1 MSEVTTGA
9 SAGASGVSGVKPG
22 RLAIV
27 FAGQGAQSVGMGSD
41 LHASDDIT
49 RRLFAQI
56 EAHCPGVTKYCFDG
70 PAETLNDTLYT
81 QPALFAVDLAIA
93 RKLEA
98 AGIHADGVAGFSL
111 GEIPAL
117 AYAGVLTDEQA
128 ADLVCFRA
136 RVVKE
141 CSDRHPGTMLAV
153 MKLSADKVDE
163 VAASVPDCW
172 PVNYNCDGQTVVA
185 CAKASAEPLK
195 QAVAAAGGKAMPLAV
210 SGAFHSPYMD
220 GASEALAERVK
231 NEAFSAPR
239 IPVYANRT
247 AQIYAEPSR
256 LIAEQVNHPV
266 LWHKT
271 VETMIADG
279 FTTFIEVGPGK
290 TLTTLIRKIS
300 PDTRVFNASNLESI
314 EEVIRA
320 LKETV

>member
-1 MSEVTTGA
+1 MSQITPNCDRSVG
-9 SAGASGVSGVKPG
+9 GKPTG

-41 LHASDDIT
+41 LHAADETT
-49 RRLFAQI
+49 RALFQAI
-56 EAHCPGVTKYCFDG
+56 ESHCPGVTKFCFEG
-70 PAETLNDTLYT
+70 PAETLNDTLYA

-98 AGIHADGVAGFSL
+98 AGIRADGVAGFSL

-117 AYAGVLTDEQA
+117 AYAGVMTDAQA

-136 RVVKE
+136 RAVKE
-141 CSDRHPGTMLAV
+141 CADKYPGTMLAV
-153 MKLSADKVDE
+153 LKLKADQVNE
-163 VAASVPDCW
+163 VAKTVPDSW

-185 CAKASAEPLK
+185 CSKTSAEPLK
-195 QAVAAAGGKAMPLAV
+195 QAVAAAGGKAMHLAV

-220 GASEALAERVK
+220 DASAVLAERVQK
-231 NEAFSAPR
+231 ETFGTMR

-247 AQIYAEPSR
+247 AALYEDPKK
-256 LIAEQVNHPV
+256 LIAEQLNHPV

-271 VETMIADG
+271 IETMIADG

-300 PDTRVFNASNLESI
+300 PDATVFNASNLESI

-320 LKETV
+320 FKENV